1 MAAGP
6 KVLIVDDEERF
17 RTTMFKLLSVRGLD
31 AHVAAN
37 GKEALE
43 KLRKNSYDVVVLDV
57 RMPEVSGME
66 VLPEIKKIDSF
77 IEVIIMTGYASVA
90 TAREIMKLGAYD
102 FLLKPYSIEE
112 LLDKIEGAFDR
123 RTARLKLK
131 ADRPQT
137 DSRSKE

>member
-1 MAAGP
+1 MTAAGP

-17 RTTMFKLLSVRGLD
+17 RTTMHKLLSVRGLD
-31 AHVAAN
+31 SHVAAN

-43 KLRKNSYDVVVLDV
+43 ELREHSYDVVILDV

-66 VLPEIKKIDSF
+66 VLPEIRKIDSF

-102 FLLKPYSIEE
+102 FLLKPYSIVE

-123 RTARLKLK
+123 RTARLRLA
-131 ADRPQT
+131 ADRPET
-137 DSRSKE
+137 DSRE

>member
-17 RTTMFKLLSVRGLD
+17 RTTMYKLLSVRGLD

-43 KLRKNSYDVVVLDV
+43 ELQKNSYDVVILDV
-57 RMPEVSGME
+57 RMPEVNGME

-102 FLLKPYSIEE
+102 FLLKPYSIVE

-123 RTARLKLK
+123 RTTRLKLK
-131 ADRPQT
+131 GDRPDT
-137 DSRSKE
+137 TERE